1 MSDDHFGGDNEY
13 WDDMY
18 YYENYDKDLDPNSW
32 PSRSGSRP
40 GYGGLIWFIALIVI
54 CNLSTDLGAVFIA
67 GSIIYWIVRRF
78 KR

>member
-1 MSDDHFGGDNEY
+1 MSNDYGNDNDY
-13 WDDMY
+13 WDDKY

-32 PSRSGSRP
+32 SGHTGSKS

-54 CNLSTDLGAVFIA
+54 CNLSTDLGAFFIA

-78 KR
+78 RR